1 MVIRKCDRCGAE
13 ELQPLLSIK
22 EVYPRID
29 TFWIDFDEKTSV
41 HIHLCPE
48 CTKKVI
54 DFATSEEFQKTLEVE
69 RYEAKD

>member
-13 ELQPLLSIK
+13 ELEPILSHK
-22 EVYPRID
+22 TEYPKID
-29 TFWIDFDEKTSV
+29 TFWIDYDEKTCV
-41 HIHLCPE
+41 NIYLCPE

-54 DFATSEEFQKTLEVE
+54 NFVTSDEFQKTLEVE